1 MASISSVSRGK
12 IMAYGGLGAPLAMI
26 GYPIAIWL
34 IPFYSEVT
42 GFKLALLADLLLIAR
57 LTDVI
62 TDPLLGQWG
71 DTTKT
76 KIGRRKPWII
86 LGVPLMMIS
95 IYKLFNP
102 GEEVTFTYFLLW
114 MMLMYLGSTAIGIPY
129 GAWGAEIS
137 PDYHQRSR
145 IVSGREAFTLIGL
158 LISALIP
165 LVVEVSGEGISI
177 REGFTRTLSAIFLF
191 QDFST
196 SNQMREIL
204 GYMGLGIVLLLPIFA
219 AIAIWKVPDPMPKLE
234 KKIPLREGLRY
245 ARENPLLVRILTI
258 IFLVIAGESFRNTLS
273 LWFVRDVI
281 GIETV
286 GASYARYFIAGFIAI
301 PFWLWLGKVIG
312 KHKAFCIT
320 LVGTGT
326 VSFLCFFLEFG
337 DKTQFHILFL
347 LKGACF
353 GGLQFLPASMLAD
366 VVDID
371 SLKTGCK
378 RAGTFFAL
386 NGMIAKIS
394 AMLAVWAAARLV
406 DFFGFIPGAEN
417 GETEM
422 LALRF
427 FYCIGCAAFFLPAL
441 FLTWFYPLTKEKH
454 VQLREELEKQ
464 NLEAN
469 PQS

>member
-1 MASISSVSRGK
+1 MASLISVSRKK
-12 IMAYGGLGAPLAMI
+12 IMAYGGLATPLAMI

-42 GFKLALLADLLLIAR
+42 KFQLALLADLLLIAR

-62 TDPLLGQWG
+62 TDPLIGQWG
-71 DTTKT
+71 DQTSTR
-76 KIGRRKPWII
+76 IGRRKPWIL
-86 LGVPLMMIS
+86 LGVPLMMYS
-95 IYKLFNP
+95 IYKLFIP
-102 GEEVTFTYFLLW
+102 GEEVTVSYFLLW
-114 MMLMYLGSTAIGIPY
+114 MMLMYLGSTSIGIPY

-137 PDYHQRSR
+137 PEYHQRSR
-145 IVSGREAFTLIGL
+145 IVGGREAFTLIGL

-165 LVVEVSGEGISI
+165 LGVEVSAEGISLK
-177 REGFTRTLSAIFLF
+177 EGLTRTLTAIFLF
-191 QDFST
+191 QDFSN

-204 GYMGLGIVLLLPIFA
+204 AYMGLGIILLLPIFA
-219 AIAIWKVPDPMPKLE
+219 AISIWKVPDPMPKVK

-245 ARENPLLVRILTI
+245 AKENPLLIRILTI

-286 GASYARYFIAGFIAI
+286 GASYARYFLAGFIAI

-312 KHKAFCIT
+312 KHRAFCIT

-337 DKTQFHILFL
+337 DYTQFHILFL

-366 VVDID
+366 VVDLD
-371 SLKTGCK
+371 SLRTGGR

-406 DFFGFIPGAEN
+406 DFFGFIPGTEN

-427 FYCIGCAAFFLPAL
+427 FYCIGCAVFFLPAL

-454 VQLREELEKQ
+454 EELRKR
-464 NLEAN
+464 LENQSPPN
-469 PQS
+469 P

>member
-1 MASISSVSRGK
+1 MTSLVSITRSK
-12 IMAYGGLGAPLAMI
+12 IMAYGGLGTPLAMI

-42 GFKLALLADLLLIAR
+42 KFQLALLADLLLLAR

-62 TDPLLGQWG
+62 TDPLIGQLG
-71 DTTKT
+71 DSTATKY
-76 KIGRRKPWII
+76 GRRKPWIV
-86 LGVPLMMIS
+86 LGVPLMMIAV
-95 IYKLFNP
+95 YKLFAP
-102 GEEVTFTYFLLW
+102 GEDVTVSYFLFW
-114 MMLMYLGSTAIGIPY
+114 MVLMYLGFTIIGIPY

-165 LVVEVSGEGISI
+165 LGVEVSGEGVSLK
-177 REGFTRTLSAIFLF
+177 EGLNRTLAAIFLF
-191 QDFST
+191 KDFST
-196 SNQMREIL
+196 SNQMRDIL
-204 GYMGLGIVLLLPIFA
+204 GYMGLGIILLLPIFA
-219 AIAIWKVPDPMPKLE
+219 AIALWKVPDPMPEVK
-234 KKIPLREGLRY
+234 KKIPLKEGLKY
-245 ARENPLLVRILTI
+245 AKENPLLVRILAI

-286 GASYARYFIAGFIAI
+286 GASYARYFIAGFLAI

-312 KHKAFCIT
+312 KHRAFCIT

-337 DKTQFHILFL
+337 DYAQFHVLFL

-371 SLKTGCK
+371 SLKTGGR
-378 RAGTFFAL
+378 RAGTFF
-386 NGMIAKIS
+386 
-394 AMLAVWAAARLV
+394 
-406 DFFGFIPGAEN
+406 
-417 GETEM
+417 
-422 LALRF
+422 
-427 FYCIGCAAFFLPAL
+427 
-441 FLTWFYPLTKEKH
+441 
-454 VQLREELEKQ
+454 
-464 NLEAN
+464 
-469 PQS
+469 

>member
-1 MASISSVSRGK
+1 
-12 IMAYGGLGAPLAMI
+12 MAYGGLGTPLAMI

-34 IPFYSEVT
+34 IPFYAEVIGT
-42 GFKLALLADLLLIAR
+42 PLWLLANLILIAR

-62 TDPLLGQWG
+62 TDPLIGQWG
-71 DTTKT
+71 DSTRTF
-76 KIGRRKPWII
+76 IGRRKPWII
-86 LGVPLMMIS
+86 LGVPLMIFS
-95 IYKLFNP
+95 IYKLFLP
-102 GEEVTFTYFLLW
+102 GEEVTTSYFLIW

-137 PDYHQRSR
+137 TEYHQRSR
-145 IVSGREAFTLIGL
+145 VVSGREAFTLIGL

-165 LVVEVSGEGISI
+165 LMVEVYDEGMSLK
-177 REGFTRTLSAIFLF
+177 EGLSRTLAAIFLF
-191 QDFST
+191 QDFPVA
-196 SNQMREIL
+196 NKMREIL
-204 GYMGLGIVLLLPIFA
+204 GYMGLGIIVLLPIFT
-219 AIAIWKVPDPMPKLE
+219 AIAIWKVPDPMPEIK
-234 KKIPLREGLRY
+234 KKIPIREGLKY
-245 ARENPLLVRILTI
+245 AKENPLLVRILLI

-337 DKTQFHILFL
+337 DYVQFHVLFL

-371 SLKTGCK
+371 SLKTGGK

-394 AMLAVWAAARLV
+394 AMLAVWAAAILV
-406 DFFGFIPGAEN
+406 DLYGFIPGAEN

-427 FYCIGCAAFFLPAL
+427 LYCIGCAAFFLPAL
-441 FLTWFYPLTKEKH
+441 ILSWFYPLTKEEH
-454 VQLREELEKQ
+454 LEVRRQLESKK
-464 NLEAN
+464 A
-469 PQS
+469 

>member
-1 MASISSVSRGK
+1 
-12 IMAYGGLGAPLAMI
+12 MAYGGLSMPLAMI

-42 GFKLALLADLLLIAR
+42 KFQLALLADLLLIAR
-57 LTDVI
+57 FTDVI
-62 TDPLLGQWG
+62 TDPLIGQWG
-71 DTTKT
+71 DSTKT
-76 KIGRRKPWII
+76 RFGRRKPWII
-86 LGVPLMMIS
+86 LGVPLMLYS
-95 IYKLFNP
+95 VYKLFMP
-102 GEEVTFTYFLLW
+102 GEDVTVAYFLIW
-114 MMLMYLGSTAIGIPY
+114 IMLMYLGSTAIGIPY

-145 IVSGREAFTLIGL
+145 VVSGREAFVLIGL

-165 LVVEVSGEGISI
+165 LGVEVSGNNISI
-177 REGFTRTLSAIFLF
+177 SEGLSRTFSAIFFF
-191 QDFST
+191 QDFSS

-204 GYMGLGIVLLLPIFA
+204 GYMGLGIILILPIFA
-219 AIAIWKVPDPMPKLE
+219 AIAIWKVPDPMPKIE
-234 KKIPLREGLRY
+234 KKIPLKQGLKY
-245 ARENPLLVRILTI
+245 AMENPLLIRILAI

-301 PFWLWLGKVIG
+301 PFWLWLGKVLG
-312 KHKAFCIT
+312 KHRAFCIT

-326 VSFLCFFLEFG
+326 VSFLCFFLEHG
-337 DKTQFHILFL
+337 DYVQFHILFL

-366 VVDID
+366 VVDVD
-371 SLKTGCK
+371 SLKTGGR

-441 FLTWFYPLTKEKH
+441 FLTWFYPLTKKKH
-454 VQLREELEKQ
+454 EELRQELEKQ
-464 NLEAN
+464 NAD
-469 PQS
+469 SKSVT

>member
-1 MASISSVSRGK
+1 MASLISVSRRK
-12 IMAYGGLGAPLAMI
+12 IMAYGGLATPLAMI

-42 GFKLALLADLLLIAR
+42 KFQLALLADLLLIAR

-62 TDPLLGQWG
+62 TDPLIGQWG
-71 DTTKT
+71 DQTSTR
-76 KIGRRKPWII
+76 IGRRKPWIL
-86 LGVPLMMIS
+86 LGVPLMMYS
-95 IYKLFNP
+95 IYKLFIP
-102 GEEVTFTYFLLW
+102 GEEVTVSYFLLW
-114 MMLMYLGSTAIGIPY
+114 MMLMYLGSTSIGIPY

-137 PDYHQRSR
+137 PEYHQRSR
-145 IVSGREAFTLIGL
+145 IVGGREAFTLIGL

-165 LVVEVSGEGISI
+165 LGVEVSAEGISLK
-177 REGFTRTLSAIFLF
+177 EGLTRTLAAIFLF
-191 QDFST
+191 QDFSN

-204 GYMGLGIVLLLPIFA
+204 AYMGLGIILLLPIFA
-219 AIAIWKVPDPMPKLE
+219 AISIWKVPDPMPKVK

-245 ARENPLLVRILTI
+245 AKENPLLIRILTI

-286 GASYARYFIAGFIAI
+286 GASYARYFLAGFIAI

-312 KHKAFCIT
+312 KHRAFCIT

-337 DKTQFHILFL
+337 DYTQFHILFL

-366 VVDID
+366 VVDLD
-371 SLKTGCK
+371 SLRTGGR

-406 DFFGFIPGAEN
+406 DFFGFIPGTEN

-454 VQLREELEKQ
+454 EELRKR
-464 NLEAN
+464 LENQSPPN
-469 PQS
+469 P

>member
-1 MASISSVSRGK
+1 MDSAQPVKRNTILS
-12 IMAYGGLGAPLAMI
+12 YGGLSTPLAMI

-34 IPFYSEVT
+34 IPFYSEVV
-42 GFKLALLADLLLIAR
+42 GIELYVLANILLLAR
-57 LTDVI
+57 FTDVI
-62 TDPLLGQWG
+62 TDPILGQLG
-71 DTTKT
+71 DSTKT
-76 KIGRRKPWII
+76 VIGRRKPWII
-86 LGVPLMMIS
+86 LGVPLMMFA
-95 IYKLFNP
+95 IYKLFIP
-102 GEEVTFTYFLLW
+102 GAEVSIMYFVIW
-114 MMLMYLGSTAIGIPY
+114 MMLMYLGSTIIGIPY

-145 IVSGREAFTLIGL
+145 IVSGREGWTLIGL

-165 LVVEVSGEGISI
+165 LAIEVSGNGLSV
-177 REGFTRTLSAIFLF
+177 RESVNRMLQAVFLF

-196 SNQMREIL
+196 SGKMRDIL
-204 GYMGLGIVLLLPIFA
+204 GYMGMGIILLLPLFA
-219 AIAIWKVPDPMPKLE
+219 ALAIWKVPDPMPKVE
-234 KKIPLREGLRY
+234 KKIPLKEGLKY
-245 ARENPLLVRILTI
+245 AAENPLLVRILLI

-301 PFWLWLGKVIG
+301 PFWLWLGKTIG

-320 LVGTGT
+320 LIGTGT
-326 VSFLCFFLEFG
+326 VSFLCFFLENG
-337 DKTQFHILFL
+337 DIKYFHILFL

-366 VVDID
+366 VVDLD
-371 SLKTGCK
+371 SLKTGGR

-386 NGMIAKIS
+386 NGMIAKVS
-394 AMLAVWAAARLV
+394 SMLAVWAAARLI
-406 DFFGFIPGAEN
+406 DAFGFVPGTEN
-417 GETEM
+417 SDSAM
-422 LALRF
+422 MALRV

-454 VQLREELEKQ
+454 IQLRKDLEE
-464 NLEAN
+464 
-469 PQS
+469 QSN